1 MIRYPSASNAIETEV
16 RVLGSWSRRVI
27 VGMGTFLHE
36 LINPKQGFALP
47 SRLGGRKCGDK
58 PQGCGCVERF
68 GRPVSHGGSGKDG
81 GFARNYAQPSARNC
95 SSA

>member
-1 MIRYPSASNAIETEV
+1 MIRYPSPSNAIEREFRMLRASYT
-16 RVLGSWSRRVI
+16 RAI
-27 VGMGTFLHE
+27 VAMRTFLHE
-36 LINPKQGFALP
+36 LIKPKQGFALP